1 LLGDTQLG
9 SREKEQKQKK
19 PDYKNKK
26 VDGKQKEYEKIDD
39 NLVKNKK
46 IRMKRYKYLL
56 LGYQKPCSLQKFKK
70 EKW

>member
-1 LLGDTQLG
+1 LLGDRQLG

-39 NLVKNKK
+39 NLVKK
-46 IRMKRYKYLL
+46 
-56 LGYQKPCSLQKFKK
+56 
-70 EKW
+70 